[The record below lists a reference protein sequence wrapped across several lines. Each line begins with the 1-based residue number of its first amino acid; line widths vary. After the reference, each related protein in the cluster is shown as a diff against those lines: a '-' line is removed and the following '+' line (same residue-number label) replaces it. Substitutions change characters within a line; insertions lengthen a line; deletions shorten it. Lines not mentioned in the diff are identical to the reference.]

1 MYLNRISMVC
11 ALTGRAEVIRVML
24 KDQGAEFDEKVI
36 TMEMWKESTLKASCL
51 FGQLP
56 IFEDGDLTLYQTNAI
71 RRHLARKLGLYGKDQ
86 REAALIDMMD
96 EAIQDLLNKYV
107 KLMFEKDDS
116 GKEGYLKALPTDLK
130 PFEKTLSGDKGSFL
144 VGDKVHSL
152 IFSNYH
158 QRRQLAYTVHGGR
171 GKGLG
176 VVLDLDFS
184 CTHALFL
191 SLADLLSRLRPGDP
205 ADPPPSPQPPLPA
218 CLPLPPELP
227 EEAVCPTQPACL
239 LS

>member
-1 MYLNRISMVC
+1 MS
-11 ALTGRAEVIRVML
+11 LTLTYFPVRGRAEVIRVML

-96 EAIQDLLNKYV
+96 EAIQDLLNKYI

-130 PFEKTLSGDKGSFL
+130 PFEKTLSGNKGSFL
-144 VGDKVHSL
+144 VGDK
-152 IFSNYH
+152 I
-158 QRRQLAYTVHGGR
+158 
-171 GKGLG
+171 
-176 VVLDLDFS
+176 
-184 CTHALFL
+184 
-191 SLADLLSRLRPGDP
+191 SLADYALVILLIHHQVLSPPCLHAFPSLQSYLKRLCARPNLHAYFHSDDFKNRPIIPGKR
-205 ADPPPSPQPPLPA
+205 
-218 CLPLPPELP
+218 
-227 EEAVCPTQPACL
+227 T
-239 LS
+239 

>member
-1 MYLNRISMVC
+1 MS
-11 ALTGRAEVIRVML
+11 LTLTYFPVRGRAEVIRVML

-96 EAIQDLLNKYV
+96 EAIQDLLNKYI

-144 VGDKVHSL
+144 VGDKPSFADYSL
-152 IFSNYH
+152 FEVLLNHLVLCSSCLDTFPSLKSFVEKMSARPKIKTFLDSE
-158 QRRQLAYTVHGGR
+158 AYKKLPINGN
-171 GKGLG
+171 GK
-176 VVLDLDFS
+176 
-184 CTHALFL
+184 
-191 SLADLLSRLRPGDP
+191 
-205 ADPPPSPQPPLPA
+205 Q
-218 CLPLPPELP
+218 
-227 EEAVCPTQPACL
+227 
-239 LS
+239 

>member
-1 MYLNRISMVC
+1 VS
-11 ALTGRAEVIRVML
+11 LTLTYFPVRGRAEVIRVML

-107 KLMFEKDDS
+107 KLMFEKDVSVQMYDKCNHFDLNPS
-116 GKEGYLKALPTDLK
+116 SKIILQQEDLIILKK
-130 PFEKTLSGDKGSFL
+130 
-144 VGDKVHSL
+144 
-152 IFSNYH
+152 I
-158 QRRQLAYTVHGGR
+158 
-171 GKGLG
+171 
-176 VVLDLDFS
+176 
-184 CTHALFL
+184 
-191 SLADLLSRLRPGDP
+191 SLADYALVILLIHHQVLS
-205 ADPPPSPQPPLPA
+205 PP
-218 CLPLPPELP
+218 CLH
-227 EEAVCPTQPACL
+227 AVCPTQPACL